1 MRQKGNKKAKEEV
14 LINAEKRT
22 VVGKQVK
29 ALRRQ
34 GILPGVIYGRHI
46 EAFPIQMDA
55 HNAALIL
62 DKLTASILITIDVD
76 GEKFSVLMR
85 DRQRDVIF
93 GDLLHVDFLVVSLT
107 EKLRA
112 TVELKLVGEAPVAD
126 NPEVV
131 VTQVLNAIE
140 IEALPQ
146 DLPEVI
152 EVDISTL
159 ETVDDEI
166 TVADLDLGEDIA
178 ILTDP
183 NETIVS
189 VGYVAQEEV
198 AEEEEAEELAEPKVV
213 ERGKKEAAGEEAEG
227 EEA

>member
-1 MRQKGNKKAKEEV
+1 MAKEEV
-14 LINAEKRT
+14 LINAEKRN

-55 HNAALIL
+55 HDAALIL
-62 DKLTASILITIDVD
+62 DKLTASSLITIDVD
-76 GEKFSVLMR
+76 GEKFNVLMR

-112 TVELKLVGEAPVAD
+112 TIELKLVGEAPVAD

-131 VTQVLNAIE
+131 VTQVLNDIE
-140 IEALPQ
+140 IEAFPQ
-146 DLPEVI
+146 DLPEFI

-166 TVADLDLGEDIA
+166 TVADLDLGENIA

-198 AEEEEAEELAEPKVV
+198 AQEAEAVEPEVV
-213 ERGKKEAAGEEAEG
+213 EKGKKEAAEEEAEG

>member
-1 MRQKGNKKAKEEV
+1 MAKEEV
-14 LINAEKRT
+14 LINAEKRN

-55 HNAALIL
+55 HDASLIL
-62 DKLTASILITIDVD
+62 DKLTASSLITIDVD
-76 GEKFSVLMR
+76 GEKFNVLMR

>member
-1 MRQKGNKKAKEEV
+1 MAKEEV
-14 LINAEKRT
+14 LINAEKRNVT
-22 VVGKQVK
+22 GKQVK

-34 GILPGVIYGRHI
+34 GLLPGVIYGRHI

-55 HNAALIL
+55 HDASLIL
-62 DKLTASILITIDVD
+62 DKLTASSLITIDVD
-76 GEKFSVLMR
+76 GEKFNVLMR

-166 TVADLDLGEDIA
+166 TVADLNLGEDIA

-213 ERGKKEAAGEEAEG
+213 ERGKKEAAGEEVEG

>member
-1 MRQKGNKKAKEEV
+1 MAKEEV
-14 LINAEKRT
+14 LINAKKRN
-22 VVGKQVK
+22 VIGKQVK

-55 HNAALIL
+55 HDASLIL
-62 DKLTASILITIDVD
+62 DKLTASSLITIDVD
-76 GEKFSVLMR
+76 GEKFNVLMR

-183 NETIVS
+183 SETIVS

>member
-1 MRQKGNKKAKEEV
+1 MAKEEV
-14 LINAEKRT
+14 LINAEKRN

-62 DKLTASILITIDVD
+62 DKLTASSLITLDVD

-112 TVELKLVGEAPVAD
+112 TIELKLVGEAPVAD

-131 VTQVLNAIE
+131 VTQVLNDIE
-140 IEALPQ
+140 IEAFPQ

-166 TVADLDLGEDIA
+166 TVADLDLGENIA

-183 NETIVS
+183 DETIVS

-198 AEEEEAEELAEPKVV
+198 AEEAEVV
-213 ERGKKEAAGEEAEG
+213 EPEVVEKGKKEAAEEEAEG
-227 EEA
+227 E

>member
-1 MRQKGNKKAKEEV
+1 MAKEEV
-14 LINAEKRT
+14 LINAEKRN

-55 HNAALIL
+55 HDASLIL
-62 DKLTASILITIDVD
+62 DKLTASSLITIDVD
-76 GEKFSVLMR
+76 GEKFNVLMR

-166 TVADLDLGEDIA
+166 TVADLDLGENIA

>member
-1 MRQKGNKKAKEEV
+1 MAKEEV
-14 LINAEKRT
+14 LINAEKRN

-62 DKLTASILITIDVD
+62 DKLTASSLITIDVD
-76 GEKFSVLMR
+76 GEKFNVLMR

-166 TVADLDLGEDIA
+166 TVADLNLGEDIA

>member
-1 MRQKGNKKAKEEV
+1 MAKEEV
-14 LINAEKRT
+14 LINAEKRNVT
-22 VVGKQVK
+22 GKQVK

-34 GILPGVIYGRHI
+34 GLLPGVIYGRHI

-55 HNAALIL
+55 HDASLIL
-62 DKLTASILITIDVD
+62 DKLTASSLITIDVD
-76 GEKFSVLMR
+76 GEKFNVLMR

-112 TVELKLVGEAPVAD
+112 TIELKLAGEAPVAD

-166 TVADLDLGEDIA
+166 TVADLDLGEKIT

-183 NETIVS
+183 NEAIVS

-198 AEEEEAEELAEPKVV
+198 AEEEEAEALAEPKVV

>member
-1 MRQKGNKKAKEEV
+1 MAKEEV
-14 LINAEKRT
+14 LLNAEKRN

-62 DKLTASILITIDVD
+62 DKLTASSLITIDVD

-112 TVELKLVGEAPVAD
+112 TIELKLVGEAPVAD

-131 VTQVLNAIE
+131 VTQVLNDIE
-140 IEALPQ
+140 IEAFPQ

-166 TVADLDLGEDIA
+166 TVADLDLGENIA

-183 NETIVS
+183 DETIVS

-198 AEEEEAEELAEPKVV
+198 AEEAEVV
-213 ERGKKEAAGEEAEG
+213 EPEVVEKGKKEAAEEEAEG
-227 EEA
+227 E

>member
-1 MRQKGNKKAKEEV
+1 MAKEEV
-14 LINAEKRT
+14 LINAKKRN
-22 VVGKQVK
+22 VIGKQVK

-55 HNAALIL
+55 HDASLIL
-62 DKLTASILITIDVD
+62 DKLTASSLITIDVD
-76 GEKFSVLMR
+76 GEKFNVLMR

-183 NETIVS
+183 SETIVS

-198 AEEEEAEELAEPKVV
+198 AEEEEVEGLAEPKVV

>member
-1 MRQKGNKKAKEEV
+1 MAKEEV
-14 LINAEKRT
+14 LLNAEKRN

-62 DKLTASILITIDVD
+62 DKLTASSLITIDVD

-112 TVELKLVGEAPVAD
+112 TIELKLVGEAPVAD

-131 VTQVLNAIE
+131 VTQVLNDIE
-140 IEALPQ
+140 IEAFPQ

-152 EVDISTL
+152 EVDISKL

-166 TVADLDLGEDIA
+166 TVADLDLGENIA

-183 NETIVS
+183 DETIVS

-198 AEEEEAEELAEPKVV
+198 AEEAEVV
-213 ERGKKEAAGEEAEG
+213 EPEVVEKGKKEAAEEEAEG
-227 EEA
+227 E

>member
-1 MRQKGNKKAKEEV
+1 MKMAKEEV
-14 LINAEKRT
+14 LINAEKRNVT
-22 VVGKQVK
+22 GKQVK

-34 GILPGVIYGRHI
+34 GLLPGVIYGRHI

-55 HNAALIL
+55 HDASLIL
-62 DKLTASILITIDVD
+62 DKLTASSLITIDVD
-76 GEKFSVLMR
+76 GEKFNVLMR

-166 TVADLDLGEDIA
+166 TVADLNLGEDIA

>member
-1 MRQKGNKKAKEEV
+1 MAKEEV
-14 LINAEKRT
+14 LINAEKRN

-55 HNAALIL
+55 HDASLIL
-62 DKLTASILITIDVD
+62 DKLTASSLITIDVD
-76 GEKFSVLMR
+76 GEKFNVPMR
-85 DRQRDVIF
+85 DRQRAVIF

-131 VTQVLNAIE
+131 VTQVLNDIE
-140 IEALPQ
+140 IEAFPQ

>member
-1 MRQKGNKKAKEEV
+1 
-14 LINAEKRT
+14 
-22 VVGKQVK
+22 
-29 ALRRQ
+29 
-34 GILPGVIYGRHI
+34 
-46 EAFPIQMDA
+46 MDA
-55 HNAALIL
+55 HDASLIL
-62 DKLTASILITIDVD
+62 DKLTASSLITIDVD
-76 GEKFSVLMR
+76 GEKFNVLMR

>member
-1 MRQKGNKKAKEEV
+1 MKMAKEEV
-14 LINAEKRT
+14 LINAEKRN
-22 VVGKQVK
+22 VIGKQVK

-55 HNAALIL
+55 HDASIIL
-62 DKLTASILITIDVD
+62 DKLTASSLITINVD
-76 GEKFSVLMR
+76 GEKFNVLMR

-183 NETIVS
+183 SETIVS

-198 AEEEEAEELAEPKVV
+198 AEEEEVEGLAEPKVV

>member
-1 MRQKGNKKAKEEV
+1 MAKEEV
-14 LINAEKRT
+14 LINAQKRNVT
-22 VVGKQVK
+22 GKQVK

-34 GILPGVIYGRHI
+34 GLLPGVIYGRHI

-55 HNAALIL
+55 HDASLIL
-62 DKLTASILITIDVD
+62 DKLTASSLITINVD
-76 GEKFSVLMR
+76 GEKYNVLMR

-112 TVELKLVGEAPVAD
+112 TIELKLAGEAPVAD

-166 TVADLDLGEDIA
+166 TVADLDLGKKIT

-183 NETIVS
+183 NEAIVS

-198 AEEEEAEELAEPKVV
+198 AEEEEAEALAEPKVV

>member
-1 MRQKGNKKAKEEV
+1 MAKEEV
-14 LINAEKRT
+14 LINAEKRN

-62 DKLTASILITIDVD
+62 DKLTASSLITIDVD

-112 TVELKLVGEAPVAD
+112 TIELKLVGEAPVAD

-131 VTQVLNAIE
+131 VTQVLNDIE
-140 IEALPQ
+140 IEAFPQ

-166 TVADLDLGEDIA
+166 TVADLDLGENIA

-198 AEEEEAEELAEPKVV
+198 AEEAEAVEPEVV
-213 ERGKKEAAGEEAEG
+213 EKGKKEAAEEEAEG
-227 EEA
+227 E

>member
-1 MRQKGNKKAKEEV
+1 MAKEEV
-14 LINAEKRT
+14 LINAEKRN

-62 DKLTASILITIDVD
+62 DKLTASSLITLDVD

-112 TVELKLVGEAPVAD
+112 TIELKLVGEAPVAD

-140 IEALPQ
+140 IEAFPQ

-166 TVADLDLGEDIA
+166 TVADLDLGENIA

-198 AEEEEAEELAEPKVV
+198 AQEAEAVEPEVV
-213 ERGKKEAAGEEAEG
+213 EKGKKEAAEEEAEG

>member
-1 MRQKGNKKAKEEV
+1 MAKEEV
-14 LINAEKRT
+14 LINAEKRN

-55 HNAALIL
+55 HDAALIL
-62 DKLTASILITIDVD
+62 DKLTASSLITIDVD
-76 GEKFSVLMR
+76 GEKFNVLMR

>member
-1 MRQKGNKKAKEEV
+1 MAKEEV
-14 LINAEKRT
+14 LINAEKRN

-62 DKLTASILITIDVD
+62 DKLTASSLITIDVD
-76 GEKFSVLMR
+76 GEKFNVLMR

-198 AEEEEAEELAEPKVV
+198 AEEAEAVEPEVV
-213 ERGKKEAAGEEAEG
+213 EKGKKEAAEEEAEG

>member
-1 MRQKGNKKAKEEV
+1 MAKEEV
-14 LINAEKRT
+14 LINAEKRN

-62 DKLTASILITIDVD
+62 DKLTASSLITLDVD
-76 GEKFSVLMR
+76 GEKFSVIMR

-112 TVELKLVGEAPVAD
+112 TIELKLVGEAPVAD

-131 VTQVLNAIE
+131 VTQVLNDIE
-140 IEALPQ
+140 IEAFPQ

-166 TVADLDLGEDIA
+166 TVADLDLGENIA

-198 AEEEEAEELAEPKVV
+198 AEEAEAVEPEVV
-213 ERGKKEAAGEEAEG
+213 EKGKKEAAEEEAEG

>member
-1 MRQKGNKKAKEEV
+1 MAKEEV
-14 LINAEKRT
+14 LINAEKRN

-62 DKLTASILITIDVD
+62 DKLTASSLITIDVD
-76 GEKFSVLMR
+76 GEKFNVLMR

-93 GDLLHVDFLVVSLT
+93 GDLLHVDFMVVSLT

-131 VTQVLNAIE
+131 VTQVLNDIE
-140 IEALPQ
+140 IEAFPQ

-166 TVADLDLGEDIA
+166 TVADLDLGENIA

-198 AEEEEAEELAEPKVV
+198 AEEAEAVEPEVV
-213 ERGKKEAAGEEAEG
+213 EKGKKEAAEEEAEG
-227 EEA
+227 E

>member
-1 MRQKGNKKAKEEV
+1 MAKEEV
-14 LINAEKRT
+14 LINAEKRN

-62 DKLTASILITIDVD
+62 DKLTASSLITLDVD

-112 TVELKLVGEAPVAD
+112 TIELKLVGEAPVAD

-131 VTQVLNAIE
+131 VTQVLNDIE
-140 IEALPQ
+140 IEAFPQ

-166 TVADLDLGEDIA
+166 TVADLDLGENIA

-198 AEEEEAEELAEPKVV
+198 AEEAEAVEPEVV
-213 ERGKKEAAGEEAEG
+213 EKGKKEAAEEEAEG

>member
-1 MRQKGNKKAKEEV
+1 MAKEEV
-14 LINAEKRT
+14 LINAEKRN

-62 DKLTASILITIDVD
+62 DKLTASSLITIDVD
-76 GEKFSVLMR
+76 GEKFNVLMR

-166 TVADLDLGEDIA
+166 TVADLDLGENIA

-198 AEEEEAEELAEPKVV
+198 AQEAEALAEPKVV

>member
-1 MRQKGNKKAKEEV
+1 MAKEEV
-14 LINAEKRT
+14 LINAEKRN

-55 HNAALIL
+55 HDASLIL
-62 DKLTASILITIDVD
+62 DKLTASSLITIDVD

-112 TVELKLVGEAPVAD
+112 TIELKLVGEAPVAD

-166 TVADLDLGEDIA
+166 TVADLDLGENIA

-198 AEEEEAEELAEPKVV
+198 AEEAEAVEPEVV
-213 ERGKKEAAGEEAEG
+213 EKGKKEAAEEEAEG

>member
-1 MRQKGNKKAKEEV
+1 MKMAKEEV
-14 LINAEKRT
+14 LINAEKRN

-55 HNAALIL
+55 HDASLIL
-62 DKLTASILITIDVD
+62 DKLTASSLITIDVD
-76 GEKFSVLMR
+76 GEKFNVLMR

>member
-1 MRQKGNKKAKEEV
+1 MAKEEV
-14 LINAEKRT
+14 LINAEKRN

-62 DKLTASILITIDVD
+62 DKLTASSLITLDVD

-140 IEALPQ
+140 IEAFPQ

-183 NETIVS
+183 DETIVS

-198 AEEEEAEELAEPKVV
+198 TEEEKAEAVEPEVV
-213 ERGKKEAAGEEAEG
+213 ERGKKEEEEEEA
-227 EEA
+227 A

>member
-1 MRQKGNKKAKEEV
+1 MAKEEV
-14 LINAEKRT
+14 LINAEKRN

-62 DKLTASILITIDVD
+62 DKLTASSLITIDVD

-112 TVELKLVGEAPVAD
+112 TIELKLVGEAPVAD

-131 VTQVLNAIE
+131 VTQVLNDIE
-140 IEALPQ
+140 IEAFPQ
-146 DLPEVI
+146 DLPEFI

-166 TVADLDLGEDIA
+166 TVADLDLGENIA

-198 AEEEEAEELAEPKVV
+198 VEEAEVV
-213 ERGKKEAAGEEAEG
+213 EPEVVEKGKKEAAEEEAEG
-227 EEA
+227 E

>member
-1 MRQKGNKKAKEEV
+1 MAKEEV
-14 LINAEKRT
+14 LINAQKRNVT
-22 VVGKQVK
+22 GKQVK

-34 GILPGVIYGRHI
+34 GLLPGVIYGRHI

-55 HNAALIL
+55 HDASLIL
-62 DKLTASILITIDVD
+62 DKLTASSLITIDVD
-76 GEKFSVLMR
+76 GEKFNVLMR

-166 TVADLDLGEDIA
+166 TVADLNLGEDIA

>member
-1 MRQKGNKKAKEEV
+1 MAKEEV
-14 LINAEKRT
+14 LINAEKRN

-55 HNAALIL
+55 HDAALIL
-62 DKLTASILITIDVD
+62 DKLTASSLITLDVD
-76 GEKFSVLMR
+76 GEKFNVLMR

-112 TVELKLVGEAPVAD
+112 TIELKLVGEAPVAD

-131 VTQVLNAIE
+131 VTQVLNDIE
-140 IEALPQ
+140 IEAFPQ

-183 NETIVS
+183 DETIVS
-189 VGYVAQEEV
+189 VGYVAQEEA
-198 AEEEEAEELAEPKVV
+198 AEEEEAEELVEPKVV
-213 ERGKKEAAGEEAEG
+213 ERGKKEEEEEEA
-227 EEA
+227 A

>member
-1 MRQKGNKKAKEEV
+1 MAKEEV
-14 LINAEKRT
+14 LINAEKRNVT
-22 VVGKQVK
+22 GKQVK

-34 GILPGVIYGRHI
+34 GLLPGVIYGRHI

-55 HNAALIL
+55 HDASLIL
-62 DKLTASILITIDVD
+62 DKLTASSLITIDVD
-76 GEKFSVLMR
+76 GEKFNVLMR

-198 AEEEEAEELAEPKVV
+198 VEEAEVV
-213 ERGKKEAAGEEAEG
+213 EPEVVEKGKKEAAEEEAEG
-227 EEA
+227 E

>member
-1 MRQKGNKKAKEEV
+1 MAKEEV
-14 LINAEKRT
+14 LINAQKRNVT
-22 VVGKQVK
+22 GKQVK

-34 GILPGVIYGRHI
+34 GLLPGVIYGRHI

-55 HNAALIL
+55 HDASLIL
-62 DKLTASILITIDVD
+62 DKLTASSLITIDVD
-76 GEKFSVLMR
+76 GEKFNVLMR

>member
-1 MRQKGNKKAKEEV
+1 MAKEEV
-14 LINAEKRT
+14 LINAEKRN

-55 HNAALIL
+55 HDASLIL
-62 DKLTASILITIDVD
+62 DKLTASSLITIDVD
-76 GEKFSVLMR
+76 GEKFNVLMR

-131 VTQVLNAIE
+131 VTQVLNDIE
-140 IEALPQ
+140 IEAFPQ
-146 DLPEVI
+146 DLPEFI

-166 TVADLDLGEDIA
+166 TVADLDLGENIA

-198 AEEEEAEELAEPKVV
+198 AQEAEAVEPEVV
-213 ERGKKEAAGEEAEG
+213 EKGKKEAAEEEAEG

>member
-1 MRQKGNKKAKEEV
+1 MAKEEII
-14 LINAEKRT
+14 INAEKRN
-22 VVGKQVK
+22 VIGKQVK

-34 GILPGVIYGRHI
+34 GVLPGVIYGRHI

-55 HNAALIL
+55 HDASLIL
-62 DKLTASILITIDVD
+62 DKLTASSLITIKVN
-76 GEKFSVLMR
+76 GEKYNVLMR

-93 GDLLHVDFLVVSLT
+93 GNLLHVDFLVVSLT

-131 VTQVLNAIE
+131 VSQVLNAIE

-152 EVDISTL
+152 EVDIATL
-159 ETVDDEI
+159 ITADDEI
-166 TVADLDLGEDIA
+166 TVADLDLGKDIA

-183 NETIVS
+183 SETIVS
-189 VGYVAQEEV
+189 VGYVAQEVV
-198 AEEEEAEELAEPKVV
+198 AEEEGAEALAEPEVL
-213 ERGKKEAAGEEAEG
+213 ERGKKEAAEEEAEG